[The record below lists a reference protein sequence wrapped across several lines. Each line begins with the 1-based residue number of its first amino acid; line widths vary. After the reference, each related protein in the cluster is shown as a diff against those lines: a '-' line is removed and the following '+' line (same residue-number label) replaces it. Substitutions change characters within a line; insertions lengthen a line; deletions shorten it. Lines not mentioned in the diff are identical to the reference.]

1 VIRLFYFILSLNINL
16 NCYFPSFW
24 VLLEFFDFSTFLDT
38 AAAAVLPA
46 LGLVVLGVLLGVFV
60 AHAGPL

>member
-1 VIRLFYFILSLNINL
+1 
-16 NCYFPSFW
+16 
-24 VLLEFFDFSTFLDT
+24 LLEFFDFSTFLDT
-38 AAAAVLPA
+38 AAAGLPA

>member
-1 VIRLFYFILSLNINL
+1 LG
-16 NCYFPSFW
+16 
-24 VLLEFFDFSTFLDT
+24 FDFSTFLDT

-60 AHAGPL
+60 PHAGHLCEQYRQILNSIY